1 MLLKH
6 PKFSDV
12 KIDLNVLNEII
23 LSKTYLK
30 LDLGSN
36 HITLNIKVP
45 RDTLVLRG
53 LPGDVAQATV
63 HATLTGLLTNGHQMS
78 VEGEGENKMVL
89 KKELND
95 NWIVQFNSE
104 SIAKDAFFKLK
115 NTSVAGHRF
124 KCELKTNTL
133 FRTTSLSE
141 LQSRKEA
148 VLPL

>member
-1 MLLKH
+1 VLLKH

-45 RDTLVLRG
+45 RDTLVIRG
-53 LPGDVAQATV
+53 LPDHIAQATV
-63 HATLTGLLTNGHQMS
+63 QTQLTALLTNANQIS
-78 VEGEGENKMVL
+78 VEGDDQNKISL
-89 KKELND
+89 KKELN
-95 NWIVQFNSE
+95 NNYIVQFNSE
-104 SIAKDAFFKLK
+104 SMAKDAFFKLK

-141 LQSRKEA
+141 LQTRKET